1 MMDDMIPMVEKAIET
16 SSHWPDNG
24 WPVAFGNRQVEVS
37 SLKAAESLPKNAVYR
52 EEAINYWRQAR
63 LTGNDTAESGKKAL
77 EALKKGNLADVH
89 DALYLCQYLELPFEA
104 AAKTWRPVYEAF
116 MAKCA

>member
-16 SSHWPDNG
+16 SSRWPDTG
-24 WPVAFGNRQVEVS
+24 WPAAFGNRQVEVN

-63 LTGNDTAESGKKAL
+63 LTGQDTAESGKKAL
-77 EALKKGNLADVH
+77 AALKEGRFGDVQ
-89 DALYLCQYLELPFEA
+89 DALYLCQYLELPFENA
-104 AAKTWRPVYEAF
+104 ARTWRPVYEAF

>member
-1 MMDDMIPMVEKAIET
+1 MMDDMIPMVEQAIET
-16 SSHWPDNG
+16 SSRWPETG
-24 WPVAFGNRQVEVS
+24 WPAAFGNRQVEVN
-37 SLKAAESLPKNAVYR
+37 SLKVAESLPKSAVYR

-63 LTGNDTAESGKKAL
+63 LTGLDTAESGKKAL
-77 EALKKGNLADVH
+77 EALKKGNLGDVH

-116 MAKCA
+116 MARCA

>member
-16 SSHWPDNG
+16 SSHWQDTG
-24 WPVAFGNRQVEVS
+24 WPVAFGNRQIEVD
-37 SLKAAESLPKNAVYR
+37 SLKAAEALPRNAVYR

-63 LTGNDTAESGKKAL
+63 LTGEDTAAAGKKAL
-77 EALKKGNLADVH
+77 EALKNGDACGAY
-89 DALYLCQYLELPFEA
+89 DALYLCQYLEIPFEA
-104 AAKTWRPVYEAF
+104 ESKTWRPVYEAF